1 MFLLLVWN
9 GFLLSITFKHLC
21 DKTELLI
28 LAVQSLTVLH
38 GSTVNTQTWEPG
50 GRGAV
55 QPMCASRK
63 KSIFQQCS
71 ILKRYS
77 WPLVFLTSV
86 KWSGVLAWTLSL
98 AFIKRHLSL
107 ELTNSNS
114 GSWEM
119 VFLSH
124 LSRCSIFT
132 HSGFLRR
139 NKFWSIIIHI
149 INYDVNVGVWLPV
162 GKAAWNDKGTSLS
175 PSAGWT
181 PHTLCPFC
189 ASHMVTNFQLHHN
202 FNLSSEIFS

>member
-1 MFLLLVWN
+1 MFEMVSFSVSHSSICVIKLSCWFLLCKAW
-9 GFLLSITFKHLC
+9 LSFMAQ
-21 DKTELLI
+21 LLI
-28 LAVQSLTVLH
+28 HRRES
-38 GSTVNTQTWEPG
+38 PG